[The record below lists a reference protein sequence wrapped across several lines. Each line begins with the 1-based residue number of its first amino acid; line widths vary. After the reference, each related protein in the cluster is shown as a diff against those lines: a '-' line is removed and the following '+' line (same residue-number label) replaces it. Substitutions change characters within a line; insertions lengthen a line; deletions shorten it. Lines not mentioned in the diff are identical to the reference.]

1 MSKIICHDY
10 YENVVTSLTQWDTNR
25 VLKIHNWQYDVSPII
40 QWTNRSE
47 TESYEVES
55 ILNQDGTVTFEVP
68 NALLQNTETAIVFIG
83 VARNGENGSSDIEN
97 ATVFKVEFPIQRR
110 TKPSGYVYSDNATVV
125 DIVALKEV
133 LENQIEAKIDSTRT
147 DLSAEITSALHAT
160 LDSVKDGAPKATFE
174 TQEDLVGKKPG
185 IYLYH
190 HTLGS
195 TDPMAKYD
203 GYVFYWDG
211 EKLSDPLTLYGGK
224 DSQANIA
231 VTLIKPSTGEQF
243 LKITVTDK
251 DGNENI
257 ITTDNLNGKDSEGIK
272 KIIYNGSE
280 LAVSDDKTVEF
291 NAQPYIKELDFI
303 NDESEIE
310 KLTIGKLYIVTKEMN
325 IDRLTYYP
333 GSLIMKTTHG
343 IAGFGDFGFI
353 LNGDFAPV
361 WNEIQDGITF
371 KKTPSGYEVSIN
383 NKKTELILPT
393 KTSDLQNDSNFVS
406 DENYVHTDNNYT
418 KEEKTKLGSLANY
431 DDTTIKEQIAKKQ
444 DKLSKAQLDN
454 IIAVPNKIDQSQV
467 GNGLKFANGV
477 LSVDIDD
484 KLKKSNSQFELIQT
498 VVFEED
504 KSSTVLWRKPVNA
517 DYVGLSEIMIICEL
531 YGNSGGIEEFSYFMG
546 NDGKSSNELTLF
558 RLPRSFAEDGKYYRS
573 ISKGLFTQHGFIPE
587 FNKFGNNKAYPGVM
601 NQDNTIY
608 SSVFSQNSDYI
619 TTLKLNTDSK
629 AKSIGAGTK
638 IYIWGVKKY
647 E

>member
-10 YENVVTSLTQWDTNR
+10 YGNVVTSLTQWDTNR

-40 QWTNRSE
+40 QWTNRSK

-133 LENQIEAKIDSTRT
+133 LENQIESKIDATRT
-147 DLSAEITSALHAT
+147 DLSAEITSALHTT

-174 TQEDLVGKKPG
+174 TQEDLVGKEPG

-243 LKITVTDK
+243 LEITVTDK

-291 NAQPYIKELDFI
+291 NAQPYIEELGFI
-303 NDESEIE
+303 NDKSEIE
-310 KLTIGKLYIVTKEMN
+310 RLTIGKLYIVTKEMD
-325 IDRLTYYP
+325 IDGFTYYP
-333 GSLIMKTTHG
+333 GSLIMKTNFG
-343 IAGFGDFGFI
+343 ISGIGDSGFVF
-353 LNGDFAPV
+353 NGEVLPL
-361 WNEIQDGITF
+361 WSEIQNNITF
-371 KKTPSGYEVSIN
+371 KKTQSGYVVSVN
-383 NKKTELILPT
+383 GKETELILPT
-393 KTSDLQNDSNFVS
+393 KTSELQNDSGYITADDAPPEVYIGSTEPQGNEVIWVDNSTTAENINATKAYVDSIFKHKYSTDEQVVGTWIDGKPLYEKTMIVDMYDTGAIKNDSFMIPLDINNIELCLLTEQYWIDKTNTNSILPLYENINGSMMFYFDIANNSLRVHVSEQFTAPTDRNLRVLIFVI
-406 DENYVHTDNNYT
+406 YYT
-418 KEEKTKLGSLANY
+418 K
-431 DDTTIKEQIAKKQ
+431 TTDAIPQ
-444 DKLSKAQLDN
+444 D
-454 IIAVPNKIDQSQV
+454 VT
-467 GNGLKFANGV
+467 
-477 LSVDIDD
+477 
-484 KLKKSNSQFELIQT
+484 E
-498 VVFEED
+498 
-504 KSSTVLWRKPVNA
+504 
-517 DYVGLSEIMIICEL
+517 
-531 YGNSGGIEEFSYFMG
+531 
-546 NDGKSSNELTLF
+546 
-558 RLPRSFAEDGKYYRS
+558 
-573 ISKGLFTQHGFIPE
+573 
-587 FNKFGNNKAYPGVM
+587 
-601 NQDNTIY
+601 
-608 SSVFSQNSDYI
+608 
-619 TTLKLNTDSK
+619 
-629 AKSIGAGTK
+629 
-638 IYIWGVKKY
+638 
-647 E
+647 

>member
-10 YENVVTSLTQWDTNR
+10 YGNVVTSLTQWDTNR

-133 LENQIEAKIDSTRT
+133 LENQIESKIDATRT
-147 DLSAEITSALHAT
+147 DLSAEITSALHTT

-174 TQEDLVGKKPG
+174 TQEDLVGKEPG

-231 VTLIKPSTGEQF
+231 VTLIKSPTSEQF
-243 LKITVTDK
+243 LEITVTDK
-251 DGNENI
+251 DGNENVV
-257 ITTDNLNGKDSEGIK
+257 TTDNLNGEEGIK

-291 NAQPYIKELDFI
+291 NAQPYIEELAFI

-325 IDRLTYYP
+325 VDGFTYYP
-333 GSLIMKTTHG
+333 GSLIMKTNYG
-343 IAGFGDFGFI
+343 IAGIGDSGFVF
-353 LNGDFAPV
+353 NGEVFPL
-361 WNEIQDGITF
+361 WSEIQNDITF
-371 KKTPSGYEVSIN
+371 KKTQLGYVVSI
-383 NKKTELILPT
+383 KGKETELILPT
-393 KTSDLQNDSNFVS
+393 KTSDLTNDSNFVS
-406 DENYVHTDNNYT
+406 DTNYVHTDNNFT
-418 KEEKTKLGSLANY
+418 AAEKTKLGSLVNY
-431 DDTTIKEQIAKKQ
+431 DDTAIKKQIAEKQ
-444 DKLSKAQLDN
+444 DKLSTEQLDN
-454 IIAVPNKIDQSQV
+454 ISAVPNKIDKSQV
-467 GNGLKFANGV
+467 GNGLKFADGM
-477 LSVDIDD
+477 LQLDIPVA
-484 KLKKSNSQFELIQT
+484 SA
-498 VVFEED
+498 
-504 KSSTVLWRKPVNA
+504 STT
-517 DYVGLSEIMIICEL
+517 
-531 YGNSGGIEEFSYFMG
+531 YGG
-546 NDGKSSNELTLF
+546 D
-558 RLPRSFAEDGKYYRS
+558 A
-573 ISKGLFTQHGFIPE
+573 Q
-587 FNKFGNNKAYPGVM
+587 
-601 NQDNTIY
+601 
-608 SSVFSQNSDYI
+608 
-619 TTLKLNTDSK
+619 
-629 AKSIGAGTK
+629 
-638 IYIWGVKKY
+638 
-647 E
+647 

>member
-10 YENVVTSLTQWDTNR
+10 YGNVVTSLTQWDTNR

-133 LENQIEAKIDSTRT
+133 LENQIESKIDATRT
-147 DLSAEITSALHAT
+147 DLSAEITSALHTT

-174 TQEDLVGKKPG
+174 NPRDLYNKEPG

-243 LKITVTDK
+243 LEITVTDK

-257 ITTDNLNGKDSEGIK
+257 ITTDNLNGKDSVVTDYDNLTNQPIK
-272 KIIYNGSE
+272 NLALSMTEPMMLKDIENGCYIISENGYIKTTNGFLRA
-280 LAVSDDKTVEF
+280 LAV
-291 NAQPYIKELDFI
+291 
-303 NDESEIE
+303 
-310 KLTIGKLYIVTKEMN
+310 G
-325 IDRLTYYP
+325 
-333 GSLIMKTTHG
+333 
-343 IAGFGDFGFI
+343 
-353 LNGDFAPV
+353 
-361 WNEIQDGITF
+361 
-371 KKTPSGYEVSIN
+371 
-383 NKKTELILPT
+383 TELIVVTYNDIKAATYQSGRSFAFFNDNMTADDKQITVLNTSHMDSQITESATDDTVPT
-393 KTSDLQNDSNFVS
+393 SKAVK
-406 DENYVHTDNNYT
+406 NYV
-418 KEEKTKLGSLANY
+418 A
-431 DDTTIKEQIAKKQ
+431 
-444 DKLSKAQLDN
+444 
-454 IIAVPNKIDQSQV
+454 NKIDISQV
-467 GNGLKFANGV
+467 GNGLKFADGM
-477 LSVDIDD
+477 LQLDI
-484 KLKKSNSQFELIQT
+484 
-498 VVFEED
+498 
-504 KSSTVLWRKPVNA
+504 PVA
-517 DYVGLSEIMIICEL
+517 SATTTY
-531 YGNSGGIEEFSYFMG
+531 GGI
-546 NDGKSSNELTLF
+546 
-558 RLPRSFAEDGKYYRS
+558 A
-573 ISKGLFTQHGFIPE
+573 
-587 FNKFGNNKAYPGVM
+587 
-601 NQDNTIY
+601 
-608 SSVFSQNSDYI
+608 
-619 TTLKLNTDSK
+619 
-629 AKSIGAGTK
+629 
-638 IYIWGVKKY
+638 
-647 E
+647 

>member
-10 YENVVTSLTQWDTNR
+10 YGNVVTSLTQWDTNR
-25 VLKIHNWQYDVSPII
+25 ILKIYNWQYDVSPII
-40 QWTNRSE
+40 QWTNRSN
-47 TESYEVES
+47 TDSYEVES

-147 DLSAEITSALHAT
+147 DLSAEITSALHTT
-160 LDSVKDGAPKATFE
+160 LDSVKDGAPKAAFE
-174 TQEDLVGKKPG
+174 TQEDLVGKEPG

-190 HTLGS
+190 PPLGS
-195 TDPMAKYD
+195 TDPYD
-203 GYVFYWDG
+203 GYLFYWDG
-211 EKLSDPLTLYGGK
+211 EKISEPLISYGGK

-291 NAQPYIKELDFI
+291 NAQPYIKELAFI

-325 IDRLTYYP
+325 VDGFTYYP
-333 GSLIMKTTHG
+333 GSLIMKTNHG
-343 IAGFGDFGFI
+343 IAGICDFGFI
-353 LNGDFAPV
+353 LNGEFSPV
-361 WNEIQDGITF
+361 WSEIQEGIIF
-371 KKTPSGYEVSIN
+371 KKTPSGYEVSIDG
-383 NKKTELILPT
+383 KKTELILPT

-418 KEEKTKLGSLANY
+418 KEEKQKLENDVATKAYVDEIVNSALA
-431 DDTTIKEQIAKKQ
+431 D
-444 DKLSKAQLDN
+444 
-454 IIAVPNKIDQSQV
+454 
-467 GNGLKFANGV
+467 
-477 LSVDIDD
+477 VDITIAEID
-484 KLKKSNSQFELIQT
+484 SLIG
-498 VVFEED
+498 E
-504 KSSTVLWRKPVNA
+504 VN
-517 DYVGLSEIMIICEL
+517 
-531 YGNSGGIEEFSYFMG
+531 
-546 NDGKSSNELTLF
+546 SNE
-558 RLPRSFAEDGKYYRS
+558 
-573 ISKGLFTQHGFIPE
+573 
-587 FNKFGNNKAYPGVM
+587 
-601 NQDNTIY
+601 
-608 SSVFSQNSDYI
+608 
-619 TTLKLNTDSK
+619 
-629 AKSIGAGTK
+629 
-638 IYIWGVKKY
+638 
-647 E
+647 

>member
-10 YENVVTSLTQWDTNR
+10 YGNVVTSLTQWDTNR

-47 TESYEVES
+47 TESYQVES
-55 ILNQDGTVTFEVP
+55 ILSQDGTVTFEVP

-133 LENQIEAKIDSTRT
+133 LENQIESKIDATRT
-147 DLSAEITSALHAT
+147 DLSAEITSALHTT

-174 TQEDLVGKKPG
+174 NPRDLYNKEPG

-243 LKITVTDK
+243 LEITVTDK
-251 DGNENI
+251 DGNENV
-257 ITTDNLNGKDSEGIK
+257 ITTDNLNGKEGIK

-291 NAQPYIKELDFI
+291 NAQPYIEELDFI

-310 KLTIGKLYIVTKEMN
+310 KLTIGKLYIVTKEME
-325 IDRLTYYP
+325 IDSFTYYP
-333 GSLIMKTTHG
+333 GSLIMQTNFG
-343 IAGFGDFGFI
+343 VAGMGDSGFVF
-353 LNGDFAPV
+353 NGEVFPL
-361 WNEIQDGITF
+361 WSEIQNLITF
-371 KKTPSGYEVSIN
+371 KKTQSGYVVSVN
-383 NKKTELILPT
+383 GKETELILPT
-393 KTSDLQNDSNFVS
+393 KTSELENDSNFVS
-406 DENYVHTDNNYT
+406 DENYIHTDNNFT
-418 KEEKTKLGSLANY
+418 ADEKQKLSTLANY
-431 DDTTIKEQIAKKQ
+431 DDTALQEKVAGKQ
-444 DKLSKAQLDN
+444 DALTAGENITIENNVISANVITDYNNLTNQPIKNLALSIIENTMLTDIADGCYIVTEEGKIKTTSGKVMNFGVGTEIMIATYGGVKSGTYQTGKAVASFNDNMTASEKLFTWLNTSHKDLQITESASDNTIPTSKAVKDYV
-454 IIAVPNKIDQSQV
+454 ANKIDKSQV
-467 GNGLKFANGV
+467 GNGLKFADGQ
-477 LSVDIDD
+477 LQLDIPVA
-484 KLKKSNSQFELIQT
+484 T
-498 VVFEED
+498 A
-504 KSSTVLWRKPVNA
+504 STT
-517 DYVGLSEIMIICEL
+517 
-531 YGNSGGIEEFSYFMG
+531 YGG
-546 NDGKSSNELTLF
+546 D
-558 RLPRSFAEDGKYYRS
+558 A
-573 ISKGLFTQHGFIPE
+573 Q
-587 FNKFGNNKAYPGVM
+587 
-601 NQDNTIY
+601 
-608 SSVFSQNSDYI
+608 
-619 TTLKLNTDSK
+619 
-629 AKSIGAGTK
+629 
-638 IYIWGVKKY
+638 
-647 E
+647 

>member
-10 YENVVTSLTQWDTNR
+10 YGNVVTSLTQWDTNR

-40 QWTNRSE
+40 QWTNRSD

-125 DIVALKEV
+125 DIIALKEV

-160 LDSVKDGAPKATFE
+160 LDSVKDGAPKAAFE
-174 TQEDLVGKKPG
+174 TQEDLVGKEPG

-243 LKITVTDK
+243 LEITVTDK

-257 ITTDNLNGKDSEGIK
+257 ITTDNLNGKDREGIK

-291 NAQPYIKELDFI
+291 NAQPLIESLSVINSEEDFL
-303 NDESEIE
+303 NMEEY
-310 KLTIGKLYIVTKEMN
+310 KLYITNITINLPELEGVGYSVNVT
-325 IDRLTYYP
+325 P
-333 GSLIMKTTHG
+333 GSIIGLYKYTGTEGTENRYTGFSTANGAFFDNQYLPDNVDVKNLIKNY
-343 IAGFGDFGFI
+343 I
-353 LNGDFAPV
+353 
-361 WNEIQDGITF
+361 
-371 KKTPSGYEVSIN
+371 
-383 NKKTELILPT
+383 PT
-393 KTSDLQNDSNFVS
+393 
-406 DENYVHTDNNYT
+406 
-418 KEEKTKLGSLANY
+418 
-431 DDTTIKEQIAKKQ
+431 I
-444 DKLSKAQLDN
+444 
-454 IIAVPNKIDQSQV
+454 V
-467 GNGLKFANGV
+467 GNGLKFADGQLQLDIPVATVSTTYGGGV
-477 LSVDIDD
+477 
-484 KLKKSNSQFELIQT
+484 Q
-498 VVFEED
+498 
-504 KSSTVLWRKPVNA
+504 
-517 DYVGLSEIMIICEL
+517 
-531 YGNSGGIEEFSYFMG
+531 
-546 NDGKSSNELTLF
+546 
-558 RLPRSFAEDGKYYRS
+558 
-573 ISKGLFTQHGFIPE
+573 
-587 FNKFGNNKAYPGVM
+587 
-601 NQDNTIY
+601 
-608 SSVFSQNSDYI
+608 
-619 TTLKLNTDSK
+619 
-629 AKSIGAGTK
+629 
-638 IYIWGVKKY
+638 
-647 E
+647 

>member
-10 YENVVTSLTQWDTNR
+10 YGNVVTSLTQWDTNR

-133 LENQIEAKIDSTRT
+133 LENQIESKIDATRT
-147 DLSAEITSALHAT
+147 DLSAEITSALHTT

-174 TQEDLVGKKPG
+174 TQEDLVGKEPG

-190 HTLGS
+190 PPIGS
-195 TDPMAKYD
+195 TDPYD

-211 EKLSDPLTLYGGK
+211 KKLSEPLISYGGK

-243 LKITVTDK
+243 LEITVTDK

-291 NAQPYIKELDFI
+291 NAQPYIEELDFI
-303 NDESEIE
+303 NDKSEIE
-310 KLTIGKLYIVTKEMN
+310 KLTIGKLYIVTKEME
-325 IDRLTYYP
+325 IDGFTYYP
-333 GSLIMKTTHG
+333 GSLIMKTNFG
-343 IAGFGDFGFI
+343 IAGMGDSGFVF
-353 LNGDFAPV
+353 NGEVLPL
-361 WNEIQDGITF
+361 WSEIQNLITF
-371 KKTPSGYEVSIN
+371 KKTQSGYVVSVN
-383 NKKTELILPT
+383 GKETELILPT
-393 KTSDLQNDSNFVS
+393 KTSDLTNDSNFVS
-406 DENYVHTDNNYT
+406 DENYIHTDNNFT
-418 KEEKTKLGSLANY
+418 TVEKQKLSTLANY
-431 DDTTIKEQIAKKQ
+431 DDTALQEKIAGKQ
-444 DKLSKAQLDN
+444 DKLTAGENITIENNVISANVITDYNNLTNQPIKNLALSMTEHTMLTDIADGCYIVTEQGYIKTTNGYLRALAVGTELIVVTYNGIKAATYQSGRALAFFNNDMTADDKQLTVLNTSHMDSQITEGATDDTIPTSKAVKN
-454 IIAVPNKIDQSQV
+454 YVANKIDKSAV
-467 GNGLKFANGV
+467 GNGLKFADGQ
-477 LSVDIDD
+477 LQLDIPVA
-484 KLKKSNSQFELIQT
+484 NA
-498 VVFEED
+498 
-504 KSSTVLWRKPVNA
+504 STT
-517 DYVGLSEIMIICEL
+517 
-531 YGNSGGIEEFSYFMG
+531 YGG
-546 NDGKSSNELTLF
+546 DV
-558 RLPRSFAEDGKYYRS
+558 
-573 ISKGLFTQHGFIPE
+573 Q
-587 FNKFGNNKAYPGVM
+587 
-601 NQDNTIY
+601 
-608 SSVFSQNSDYI
+608 
-619 TTLKLNTDSK
+619 
-629 AKSIGAGTK
+629 
-638 IYIWGVKKY
+638 
-647 E
+647 

>member
-10 YENVVTSLTQWDTNR
+10 YGNVVTSLTQWDTNR
-25 VLKIHNWQYDVSPII
+25 ILKIYNWQYDVSPII
-40 QWTNRSE
+40 QWTNRSN
-47 TESYEVES
+47 TDSYEVES

-147 DLSAEITSALHAT
+147 DLSAEITSALHTT
-160 LDSVKDGAPKATFE
+160 LDSVKDGAPKAAFE
-174 TQEDLVGKKPG
+174 TQEDLVGKEPG

-190 HTLGS
+190 PPLGS
-195 TDPMAKYD
+195 TDPYD
-203 GYVFYWDG
+203 GYLFYWDG
-211 EKLSDPLTLYGGK
+211 EKISEPLISYGGK

-291 NAQPYIKELDFI
+291 NAQPYIKELAFI

-325 IDRLTYYP
+325 VDGFTYYP
-333 GSLIMKTTHG
+333 GSLIMKTNHG
-343 IAGFGDFGFI
+343 IAGICDFGFI
-353 LNGDFAPV
+353 LNGEFSPV
-361 WNEIQDGITF
+361 WSEIQEGIIF
-371 KKTPSGYEVSIN
+371 KKTPSGYEVSIDG
-383 NKKTELILPT
+383 KKTELILPT

-406 DENYVHTDNNYT
+406 DENYVHTDNNFT
-418 KEEKTKLGSLANY
+418 TAEKTKLSSLENKGTTNYIELENKPSINGVELIGNKTSEELQINQMNEFDGSKTSSSNWVMLADMPLGVFKVINGTLYIKNAANY
-431 DDTTIKEQIAKKQ
+431 KFALSNGAIGTININSSGEHQLSAQLGSSFISVKDNANTASVYATTAQLAEKQ
-444 DKLSKAQLDN
+444 DKLSTAQLNN
-454 IIAVPNKIDQSQV
+454 ISAIPNKIDKSQV
-467 GNGLKFANGV
+467 GNGLKFADGM
-477 LSVDIDD
+477 LQLDIPVA
-484 KLKKSNSQFELIQT
+484 T
-498 VVFEED
+498 A
-504 KSSTVLWRKPVNA
+504 STT
-517 DYVGLSEIMIICEL
+517 
-531 YGNSGGIEEFSYFMG
+531 YGG
-546 NDGKSSNELTLF
+546 D
-558 RLPRSFAEDGKYYRS
+558 
-573 ISKGLFTQHGFIPE
+573 TQ
-587 FNKFGNNKAYPGVM
+587 
-601 NQDNTIY
+601 
-608 SSVFSQNSDYI
+608 
-619 TTLKLNTDSK
+619 
-629 AKSIGAGTK
+629 
-638 IYIWGVKKY
+638 
-647 E
+647 